1 MKKIAQ
7 FAVDYPVSIL
17 MLILGIGVLGWFSY
31 DKLGVDLFPDLNNPR
46 LFIEVRSGERPP
58 EEMEKQYVD
67 QLESMAIR
75 QASVAEVSS
84 VIRAGTA
91 QITVEYSWNTDMD
104 EAFLD
109 LQKSVNTFNQQN
121 QADEIRITQHDP
133 NSAPVMIIGF
143 NKPGETDLNQLRK
156 VADHYIRNELIR
168 LEGVAEVEIIGQE
181 ESELQINTDQY
192 RLNAFN
198 LSLSELSQK
207 ITSQNQQISGG
218 TITESGMQYIVKGV
232 GLLKNVDDFNNLIVG
247 YKSTVTGDPTGSKA
261 PIYLKEVA
269 DVTVSNQKPKN
280 IVRLNGERCLG
291 LAVYKETRFN
301 TVKAVE
307 QTNTSLEGIR
317 KALPDYKIEIV
328 NNQGTF
334 ISQAVGEV
342 KDSAIIGM
350 ILAILVLFVFLK
362 RIGTTLIVGFIIP
375 ISIIATF
382 TLMYFTGLNLN
393 IMTLG
398 GLALGVGMLLDNAI
412 VIIENIFRNH
422 EEGKSVRDS
431 AINGTG
437 EVGMAIVAST
447 FASIVVFLPIVYM
460 HGASGEL
467 FRDQA
472 LTVTYS
478 QITSLFAAILF
489 IPMFYHFFFKN
500 KTAPIS
506 TKSVKFEW
514 YGKFLDK
521 VLNRNK
527 LIVFLTLVVIGGTI
541 MLVPYIGT
549 EFMPQAES
557 REFTFDIKMKEGT
570 SLQRTSSVV
579 ENIEYLLRESLKDNL
594 ELVYS
599 QSGPSSGLSDNTS
612 SVYTGDNTANIRI
625 KLKEGSIYN
634 PDNVMS
640 LISKATEGIPG
651 IEIQFN
657 RDESTLR
664 QILGTSEAP
673 VVVEIKGQNLD
684 ILSDIADTVKRDM
697 QRISSLYNI
706 QSSIEDGAPE
716 VEVTIDRVKAGMYNI
731 SMQTIVDQLKSQL
744 EGLSSGQID
753 QGGELRP
760 ISIRIP
766 EKGLSQLDEMT
777 INSGNQ
783 VFRLNEI
790 ATIKISRSPR
800 EIHHRNQS
808 RMVKIYA
815 MKSTNVS
822 LDKVSKDIA
831 VKTSLIAL
839 PTDYRIQITGEEAK
853 RQEAMKSLTMAFFLS
868 VILIYMV
875 MASQFESLIHPFT
888 ILLTI
893 PLALVGSILAFFIL
907 GIPINIIAII
917 GIIMLGGIA
926 VNNSI
931 ILVDRINQLKELGM
945 DRRSAIV
952 NAGKQ
957 RIRPILMTTLTAIL
971 GLMPM
976 LIGFGEGASLRQPM
990 AIAVISGLFTSTLLT
1005 LVVIPSFYYT
1015 FDIMADYFTND
1026 KKKENQEKGE

>member
-17 MLILGIGVLGWFSY
+17 MIILGVGVLGWFSY
-31 DKLGVDLFPDLNNPR
+31 DKLSVDLFPDLNNPR
-46 LFIEVRSGERPP
+46 LFIEIRSGERPP
-58 EEMEKQYVD
+58 EEMEKQYID
-67 QLESMAIR
+67 QLEAMAIR
-75 QASVAEVSS
+75 QSNVAEVSS
-84 VIRAGTA
+84 VIRAGSA
-91 QITVEYSWNTDMD
+91 QVTVEYSWNTDMD

-109 LQKSVNTFNQQN
+109 LQKAVNSFSQQN
-121 QADEIRITQHDP
+121 NADEIKITQHDP
-133 NSAPVMIIGF
+133 NSSPVMIIGF
-143 NKPGETDLNQLRK
+143 SQPGKNDLNQLRK

-168 LEGVAEVEIIGQE
+168 LEGVAEVEITGQE
-181 ESELQINTDQY
+181 ESELRISTDPY
-192 RLNAFN
+192 RLNAFG
-198 LSLSELSQK
+198 LTLSELSQR
-207 ITSQNQQISGG
+207 IISQNQQISGG
-218 TITESGMQYIVKGV
+218 TISESGMQYIVKGV

-247 YKSTVTGDPTGSKA
+247 YKSTTIDNPSGTKA
-261 PIYLKEVA
+261 PIYLREVA
-269 DVTVSNQKPKN
+269 DVSISNQKPKN

-291 LAVYKETRFN
+291 LAVYKETSFN

-307 QTNTSLEGIR
+307 QTNKALEGIR
-317 KALPDYKIEIV
+317 KALPDYKLEV
-328 NNQGTF
+328 VTNQGTF

-342 KDSAIIGM
+342 KDSAWMGM
-350 ILAILVLFVFLK
+350 ILAIGVLFIFLRK
-362 RIGTTLIVGFIIP
+362 IGTTLIVGFIIP

-412 VIIENIFRNH
+412 VIIENTFRH
-422 EEGKSVRDS
+422 REEGESVRDA
-431 AINGTG
+431 AINGTS

-489 IPMFYHFFFKN
+489 LPMFYNFFFK
-500 KTAPIS
+500 KKPAPVTTS
-506 TKSVKFEW
+506 SLKFKW
-514 YGKFLDK
+514 YGNLLDR
-521 VLNRNK
+521 VLKRNK
-527 LIVFLTLVVIGGTI
+527 LIVLLTFLMIGGAL
-541 MLVPYIGT
+541 MLIPYIGT
-549 EFMPQAES
+549 EFMPQADS
-557 REFTFDIKMKEGT
+557 NEFTFEIKMDEGT
-570 SLQRTSSVV
+570 TLERTSSVV
-579 ENIEYLLRESLKDNL
+579 KNIEYIIQEGLKDNL

-599 QSGPSSGLSDNTS
+599 QSGPSTGLSDNAS
-612 SVYTGDNTANIRI
+612 SVYTGDNTANIRVV
-625 KLKEGSIYN
+625 LKKESKFT
-634 PDNVMS
+634 PDQVMN
-640 LISKATEGIPG
+640 LISKATNGVAGLEVR
-651 IEIQFN
+651 FN
-657 RDESTLR
+657 REESTLR

-673 VVVEIKGQNLD
+673 VVVEIKGQDFDL
-684 ILSDIADTVKRDM
+684 LSDIADSVKRDM
-697 QRISSLYNI
+697 LSLPNLYNI
-706 QSSIEDGAPE
+706 RSSIEKGAPE

-731 SMQTIVDQLKSQL
+731 SMQTVVDQLKNQID
-744 EGLSSGQID
+744 GLSAGQIE

-760 ISIRIP
+760 INLRIP
-766 EKGLSQLDEMT
+766 EKSLSQLDELT

-790 ATIKISRSPR
+790 ATIKISRSPQ
-800 EIHHRNQS
+800 EINHKNQT
-808 RMVKIYA
+808 RLVKIYA
-815 MKSTNVS
+815 MKTGNIP
-822 LDKVSKDIA
+822 LDKISKEIYA
-831 VKTSLIAL
+831 KTASISL
-839 PTDYRIQITGEEAK
+839 PTDYKIQITGEEEK
-853 RQEAMKSLTMAFFLS
+853 RHDAMKSLSMAFILS

-907 GIPINIIAII
+907 GSSLNIISII
-917 GIIMLGGIA
+917 GVIMLGGIA

-931 ILVDRINQLKELGM
+931 ILVDRINQLKGEGLDG
-945 DRRSAIV
+945 RSAII
-952 NAGKQ
+952 NAGRQ

-971 GLMPM
+971 GLVPM

-1005 LVVIPSFYYT
+1005 LIVIPSFYYT
-1015 FDIMADYFTND
+1015 FDQIVARFRKN
-1026 KKKENQEKGE
+1026 KSE